1 MNALAVMTRENGSID
16 QAMLRHHLRL
26 ASSYLILDITTNKE
40 SGIAS
45 WDTGFHQLVD
55 VLVILHKKGELQ
67 LETVNE
73 ASKACS
79 ECWSVAGSWSEL
91 DDGREC
97 VRRLAA
103 KLKTLLDSNG
113 KTYRGNAVYAP

>member
-1 MNALAVMTRENGSID
+1 MTRENGSVD
-16 QAMLRHHLRL
+16 QGMLRHYFKL
-26 ASSYLILDITTNKE
+26 ASSYLVLDATTNKE
-40 SGIAS
+40 FGIVS
-45 WDTGFHQLVD
+45 WDKGFHLLVD
-55 VLVILHKKGELQ
+55 ILVVLHKRGELQ

-79 ECWSVAGSWSEL
+79 ECWSVAGSWSEM

-97 VRRLAA
+97 VRRLAG

-113 KTYRGNAVYAP
+113 KTYQGDQVYAP